1 MSGGTMQRDEFT
13 QILQQEGFEEL
24 VTVVREPGGM
34 LDVHTH
40 PFEAKALILQGEI
53 RLQCGAVSRTY
64 ALGDTFH
71 LPANE
76 PHAEFYGP
84 QGVTYLVGRK

>member
-1 MSGGTMQRDEFT
+1 MQHDEFA
-13 QILQQEGFEEL
+13 QSLRDQGFGEI
-24 VTVVREPGGM
+24 VTVTRPAAQS

-53 RLQCGAVSRTY
+53 RLELAGVSRTY
-64 ALGDTFH
+64 AVGDVFH
-71 LPANE
+71 LQAHE

-84 QGVTYLVGRK
+84 QGVTYLVGRKTV